1 MALRSIIT
9 FNAQLCAGIK
19 WDEQA
24 RVFVTWAPSLQ
35 VLSQG
40 KSETEAKRALTDA
53 VSLLL
58 TTAYDIDI
66 LETVLKGAGL
76 QPASPS
82 TSIADLEEYVS
93 VQGEILEQ
101 EILEQEEFAPFT
113 LAPIPI
119 RLTNATMAARA

>member
-9 FNAQLCAGIK
+9 FNTQLCAGIK

-24 RVFVTWAPSLQ
+24 RVYVTWAPSLQ

-40 KSETEAKRALTDA
+40 KSKTEAKRALTDA
-53 VSLLL
+53 VGLLL
-58 TTAYDIDI
+58 TTAYDMDI

-76 QPASPS
+76 QPASPA

-93 VQGEILEQ
+93 VQE

-119 RLTNATMAARA
+119 RLTNAAMAARA